1 MSDLNY
7 VLDTNAILD
16 SWEIVFS
23 YPLESLVILDVVLEE
38 LDTFKGY
45 DDSRGYN
52 ARQFLKW
59 FETELDK
66 KRLYVSGCSY
76 TSIHDPVDEKILKSL
91 QSYTPNVLVTSDRL
105 LRCKA
110 KARSLR
116 AEAPVTNQARENV
129 HTVNVSQVLIDTL
142 YREERVCDTFHS
154 WDELPHSEMLLN
166 DWLILKHGS
175 QSALAQFKSGRIIK
189 VEDQTVFGLSALNA
203 EQAMALHA
211 LMDQSTPCV
220 VLRGLAGSGKTLL
233 SLAAAFQQ
241 RSQYEQIYYT
251 RPVVALGNRDLGY
264 LPGGMEEKMDP
275 YMQPLFDS
283 LKFLRQT
290 AGTNEK
296 KIQDMTDGE
305 GGRRKLEMLPLPFI
319 RGRTLHRRYVIL
331 DETQNCSPLEVRTMM
346 TRMGKEAK
354 LVLLGDPSQSDLG
367 AARKAKTMNQTIQRL
382 DGDPLFAWVEFNTC
396 HRSALAALAA
406 ERL

>member
-1 MSDLNY
+1 M
-7 VLDTNAILD
+7 
-16 SWEIVFS
+16 
-23 YPLESLVILDVVLEE
+23 VILDVVLEE

-66 KRLYVSGCSY
+66 RRLGIQQAAY
-76 TSIHDPVDEKILKSL
+76 TSIHDSVDEKILKSL
-91 QSYTPNVLVTSDRL
+91 QSYAFNVLVTSDRL

-142 YREERVCDTFHS
+142 YREEKVCDTFHS
-154 WDELPHSEMLLN
+154 WDELPHSEMMLN

-189 VEDQTVFGLSALNA
+189 VEDQMVFGLSALNA

-220 VLRGLAGSGKTLL
+220 VLRGLAGSGKSLL
-233 SLAAAFQQ
+233 ALAAGLQQ
-241 RSQYEQIYYT
+241 KSLYKQIYYT
-251 RPVVALGNRDLGY
+251 RPTVALGGKDLGF
-264 LPGGMEEKMDP
+264 LPGDLSEKMDP
-275 YMQPLFDS
+275 YMAPLMDS
-283 LKFLRQT
+283 LKFLRHIS
-290 AGTNEK
+290 NDK
-296 KIQDMTDGE
+296 KQQIDEALKGE
-305 GGRRKLEMLPLPFI
+305 PGRRKLEILPLPFI
-319 RGRTLHRRYVIL
+319 RGRTFHGRYICV
-331 DETQNCSPLEVRTMM
+331 DEAQNQTPLEVRTMM

-396 HRSALAALAA
+396 HRSPLAALAA